1 MADHGRIGRGPS
13 REELGVGH
21 VVVVGAGLAGVS
33 VVRSM
38 RRRGYAGE
46 VTVVGEEAEPLYDRP
61 PLSKAYLTGEVDET
75 GLALDSP
82 EAVRSWDATWETGVR
97 ASSLDPGRRLVRLDD
112 GREVSGDA
120 VVVATGA
127 EAHSL
132 PGTADAPNVL
142 TLRSLADAR
151 RLREALRTPRSLVVV
166 GGGFIGT
173 EVASTAR
180 SLGHRVV
187 LVEGAPGL
195 LLRQFGP
202 DLAETWQALHRAEGT
217 DVRTAT
223 TVSEWDRDAAGAVRG
238 ATLSDGSRV
247 EADLVV
253 VAVGSRPNVG
263 WLAGSGLET
272 LGGLHCDAVGRTSAP
287 GVLGVGDVVLAPD
300 RFTGVVTRT
309 EHWTHALHHPD
320 VVVAALLGE
329 PLPAPRAP
337 YVWSEQCG
345 RRIQLA
351 GGRTEGDVP
360 EVLEG
365 TPGPDPFSVAF
376 RRDSRLVAVLS
387 VDQPRVFGQW
397 RRRLEPVPLEQ
408 GAS

>member
-1 MADHGRIGRGPS
+1 MD
-13 REELGVGH
+13 H

-33 VVRSM
+33 FVRSV
-38 RRRGYAGE
+38 RRLGHAGA
-46 VTVVGEEAEPLYDRP
+46 VTVIGEEVGAPYDRP
-61 PLSKAYLTGEVDET
+61 PLSKAFLTGELDET

-82 EAVRSWDATWETGVR
+82 DAVRSWEVTWETGVR
-97 ASSLDPGRRLVRLDD
+97 ATALDPRERRVGLAD

-127 EAHSL
+127 QAQPL
-132 PGTADAPNVL
+132 PGTEDAPDVV
-142 TLRSLADAR
+142 TLRSLSDAR

-166 GGGFIGT
+166 GGGFVGT

-180 SLGHRVV
+180 SLGHGVT
-187 LVEGAPGL
+187 LVEGADGL

-202 DLAETWQALHRAEGT
+202 ELAGVWRALHEAEGT

-223 TVSEWDRDAAGAVRG
+223 TVTGWDRDEAGAVR
-238 ATLSDGSRV
+238 AARLSDGSSV
-247 EADLVV
+247 VTDLVV
-253 VAVGSRPNVG
+253 VAVGSRPAVG

-272 LGGLHCDAVGRTSAP
+272 SGGLHCDALGRTAFP

-300 RFTGVVTRT
+300 RFTGTVTRT

-320 VVVAALLGE
+320 VVAAALLGE

-351 GGRTEGDVP
+351 GIRTAGDVP
-360 EVLEG
+360 EVLDG
-365 TPGPDPFSVAF
+365 APGPDPFSVAF
-376 RRDSRLVAVLS
+376 RREGRLVAVLS

-397 RRRLEPVPLEQ
+397 RRRLEPISPDEVPERPDP
-408 GAS
+408 S

>member
-1 MADHGRIGRGPS
+1 
-13 REELGVGH
+13 VGG

-33 VVRSM
+33 FVRSV
-38 RRRGYAGE
+38 RRRGFEGE

-82 EAVRSWDATWETGVR
+82 EAVRSWGATWETGVR
-97 ASSLDPGRRLVRLDD
+97 ATSLDARERLVRLSD
-112 GREVSGDA
+112 GREVSGEA

-127 EAHSL
+127 AANAL
-132 PGTADAPNVL
+132 PGTEGAPNVL

-151 RLREALRTPRSLVVV
+151 RLREALHRPRSLVVV

-173 EVASTAR
+173 EVASTTR

-187 LVEGAPGL
+187 LVEGAPAL

-202 DLAETWQALHRAEGT
+202 DLADVWSAWHRAEGT

-223 TVSEWDRDAAGAVRG
+223 TVGGWERDEAGAVRG
-238 ATLSDGSRV
+238 ATLSDGSSV
-247 EADLVV
+247 EADVVV
-253 VAVGSRPNVG
+253 VAVGSRPAVD

-272 LGGLHCDAVGRTSAP
+272 EGGLHCDALGRTALP

-300 RFTGVVTRT
+300 RFTGTVARS

-320 VVVAALLGE
+320 VVAAAFLGAE
-329 PLPAPRAP
+329 LPAPRAP

-351 GGRTEGDVP
+351 GLRREGDVARA
-360 EVLEG
+360 LEG
-365 TPGPDPFSVAF
+365 TPGPDPFSVGF
-376 RRDSRLVAVLS
+376 HRDDRLVAVLS

-397 RRRLEPVPLEQ
+397 RRRLEPVAQEPD
-408 GAS
+408 AP